1 MPISSVISRLGS
13 ALVLI
18 GIILMV
24 IFLVTNSA
32 GQGNLRLL
40 LAGAAV
46 SALGVLLRRRRPER
60 ADSGRF
66 RTLRR
71 LMGEV
76 EETEE

>member
-1 MPISSVISRLGS
+1 MIARLGS
-13 ALVLI
+13 ASILI

-46 SALGVLLRRRRPER
+46 SAVGVLLRRRRRRRE
-60 ADSGRF
+60 DSGRF

-71 LMGEV
+71 LLGEGDEP
-76 EETEE
+76 EE